1 MILVQVAAIGKN
13 GVIGQGGRLPWRL
26 RSDLAHFRSI
36 TMGKPIVMGRRTF
49 CAIGKA
55 LSGRTN
61 IVVSRDP
68 AFAAE
73 ATLVAGSI
81 EAALSV
87 ARGDALRRGAT
98 EIVIIGGADLYRQT
112 RAAADRLVITE
123 VDLQPE
129 GDTIFPPIDPGVWK
143 IVNRQEYAAQPGD
156 DASFTVTTYERMQ
169 SGGRSL
175 SPTGRGSG

>member
-49 CAIGKA
+49 CPIGKA

-61 IVVSRDP
+61 IVAPRDP
-68 AFAAE
+68 AFPPAAPP
-73 ATLVAGSI
+73 VAG
-81 EAALSV
+81 
-87 ARGDALRRGAT
+87 R
-98 EIVIIGGADLYRQT
+98 GADLYRQT

-129 GDTIFPPIDPGVWK
+129 GDTTFPPIDPGVWK

-169 SGGRSL
+169 SGG
-175 SPTGRGSG
+175 